1 MGSNTAKRLN
11 VKEFGLTEVYRC
23 AEPLVPQ
30 VDIVFVH
37 GLNGTSYNTWATK
50 KPEVF
55 WPGDLLPHTLKGQN
69 VRILTYG
76 YDANVTSFARGTSK
90 ERLHNHAEHLAGQ
103 LIANRNLQDA
113 VERPIIFVCHSLGGI
128 VVKKTLL
135 YCEHLRHPRTQHIRS
150 TYVSTYAILFMGT
163 PHNGSDLANLGT
175 AIQTIFSLV
184 PRKLFDT
191 TPTLLKTLR
200 PDNEILQNVNRQ
212 FAEIM
217 GRYRIYF
224 FHESKPMDL
233 KGTRKFIVEE
243 SSAAPVIEGVE
254 RMGIEADHSSMCR
267 FESEKS
273 PGYEAVAEAI
283 LRYTREAPG
292 EIANRWAQEHRA
304 RRNNMREEAERL
316 LYMDDVMRRSMD
328 RLDSLGN
335 SISSLHTGQNSE
347 LIPITRSQLMSSA
360 ELPPP
365 QETGEPLLVAPP
377 GFHPNSIFVGME
389 KELEELHNRLF
400 RMKKRAED
408 VVSVLIYGGS
418 GSGKTHLARQY
429 VFKQRTTYT
438 GGIFWIDARS
448 RESCCQCF
456 WDIAE
461 RVSSTLQ
468 NETPDPDWRDRD
480 KYISKVLK
488 WFSSKQNWLVVFDGV
503 SCDDDDEINGF
514 KTFIPYNT
522 NSSIIYTSVDRTL
535 RKKRRLFEPFGLKV
549 RPLSVEDARKLL
561 FKDLNIKQ
569 PTAEQVRKATE
580 LVEHFE
586 CLPLAIHAMGH
597 RLSATGKAIEKFRIK
612 PQTTDKRLAEPY
624 RGIMADLQNNQHM
637 EAVNLITVLSFFG
650 HDVPVGMIHLGR
662 KALFECGVEIRAPE
676 EDGSS
681 GRHIDNTFAILIR
694 YGLLERALDPY
705 FLNEQSPIIRRS
717 TELSDSQPTSELDSS
732 QTSGSQNTSS
742 IRGNSSIDVVKIHT
756 VVQTFFRDELS
767 RLGVGAFAWWLIVST
782 RLFLTS
788 YANATARIRTQ
799 QAPGL
804 VKDFGQYETHAS
816 VLLGFYKQLRPH
828 KGNPDLPPDLVP
840 LNHALSQVKNG
851 ISEEIKHRSP
861 VASQQLIKQQK
872 SIFDRTSSTSSMPDT
887 PTSGSSRF
895 TWEMDVDH
903 EKTHSPIEY
912 ISSRQSTQHFPSTI
926 SQNLP
931 LPVAEDQGYESDL
944 EGSRTAPAM
953 SPVPSQTTEVPTSP
967 TVGQEEGDWKVV
979 AKPTKPKSQ
988 SFLGSVTSRLGIR
1001 RIRGQRNLGSYRPVH
1016 PVVSVSGVHGQGSS
1030 SRLKINNRKQES
1042 PARSHAEASLA
1053 AMHQASAASATSRG
1067 EGVRNMNFKATQK
1080 ENAPTYANVVAGKRP
1095 SASSSPI
1102 RFSPPISWGSDNQH
1116 VENPVAVH
1124 PRSAPS
1130 HHGWSPRSSS
1140 DQLTNS
1146 YHSEFGTGSSWKR
1159 PEIERVA
1166 TPPSRFHSRHPS
1178 HSSEGSS
1185 GNILGLQD
1193 ATPQHLLTAPASRP
1207 LPYEA
1212 DIAITRPRYSSVVVP
1227 PPATQGLGVASY
1239 PNAGAYGNSMG
1250 QPIPTGYSSQPM
1262 SRNGSAQSSQSL
1274 HTEPTRIP
1282 PKFSPGLGKRRSSPL
1297 VNFAQSDVS
1306 RLDTRS
1312 PQMIYGRG
1320 GGTAIVSSPSSP
1332 NSFEATA
1339 MSRASSGPGM
1349 MVDSGDGVTRSF
1361 VEISRRPSMQH
1372 IRFGE
1377 HEPINIADARMR
1389 SGVYE
1394 NPTYA
1399 GQGVGA
1405 ALKRSTSPPYPDQN
1419 LMPSAS
1425 DDNKLQSLIGGPL
1438 ENIGNFPVRR
1448 RFRSG
1453 SSPARPDMDGYL
1465 HRQ

>member
-1 MGSNTAKRLN
+1 MGSATAKRFD

-23 AEPLVPQ
+23 ADPLVPQ

-50 KPEVF
+50 KPDVF
-55 WPGDLLPHTLKGQN
+55 WPGDLLPHTLKSQN

-76 YDANVTSFARGTSK
+76 YDANVASFARGTSK

-103 LIANRNLQDA
+103 LIANRNLQNA

-135 YCEHLRHPRTQHIRS
+135 YCEHLRHPKTQHIRS
-150 TYVSTYAILFMGT
+150 TYISTYAILFMGT
-163 PHNGSDLANLGT
+163 PHNGSDLANLGS
-175 AIQTIFSLV
+175 AIQTLFNLV
-184 PRKLFDT
+184 PKKLFDT
-191 TPTLLKTLR
+191 TPNLLKTLR

-217 GRYRIYF
+217 GRFRIYF

-233 KGTRKFIVEE
+233 KGTRKFIVDE

-254 RMGIEADHSSMCR
+254 RMGIEADHGAMCR

-283 LRYTREAPG
+283 LRYTKEAPG
-292 EIANRWAQEHRA
+292 EIANRWIQEHRA

-316 LYMDDVMRRSMD
+316 R
-328 RLDSLGN
+328 N

-377 GFHPNSIFVGME
+377 GFHPNWVFVGME

-400 RMKKRAED
+400 RVKRRAED

-429 VFKQRTTYT
+429 VFNQRATYT

-461 RVSSTLQ
+461 RVSSTQ
-468 NETPDPDWRDRD
+468 QKESQDPDWRDRD

-488 WFSSKQNWLVVFDGV
+488 WFSSRQNWLVIFDGL
-503 SCDDDDEINGF
+503 SCDDDDEINEF
-514 KTFIPYNT
+514 KRFIPYNT

-549 RPLSVEDARKLL
+549 RPLSVEDARTLL

-569 PTAEQVRKATE
+569 PTSEQVRKATE

-624 RGIMADLQNNQHM
+624 RGIMADLQNNHHM
-637 EAVNLITVLSFFG
+637 EAVNLITVLSFLG

-662 KALFECGVEIRAPE
+662 KALLECGVEIRAPE
-676 EDGSS
+676 EEGSS
-681 GRHIDNTFAILIR
+681 ERHIDNTFAILIR
-694 YGLLERALDPY
+694 YGLIERALDLY
-705 FLNEQSPIIRRS
+705 LSNEHSPTFQRS
-717 TELSDSQPTSELDSS
+717 TELSDSHPSTELDSS
-732 QTSGSQNTSS
+732 QTSGSQNPSS
-742 IRGNSSIDVVKIHT
+742 IGANTSIDVVKIHT
-756 VVQTFFRDELS
+756 VVQTFFRDELIK
-767 RLGVGAFAWWLIVST
+767 LGVGAFAWWLIVST
-782 RLFLTS
+782 RLFLMS
-788 YANATARIRTQ
+788 YNNATARIRIQ
-799 QAPGL
+799 QSPGL
-804 VKDFGQYETHAS
+804 VKDFGQYETHAC
-816 VLLGFYKQLRPH
+816 VLLGLYKQLRPH
-828 KGNPDLPPDLVP
+828 KGNPDLPHDLVQ
-840 LNHALSQVKNG
+840 LNHALSQVKND
-851 ISEEIKHRSP
+851 ISEEIKLRSP
-861 VASQQLIKQQK
+861 VTSQQLMKQQK

-903 EKTHSPIEY
+903 DKTQSPLEF
-912 ISSRQSTQHFPSTI
+912 ISPRQPLQNFPSTI

-931 LPVAEDQGYESDL
+931 LPLVEDQGYESDL
-944 EGSRTAPAM
+944 EGSGTAPAM
-953 SPVPSQTTEVPTSP
+953 SPVPSQTTEVPESP
-967 TVGQEEGDWKVV
+967 TIAQDEGDWKVV
-979 AKPTKPKSQ
+979 TAKPRNP
-988 SFLGSVTSRLGIR
+988 SFFGMVSRRLGIR
-1001 RIRGQRNLGSYRPVH
+1001 RMRGQRNLGSYRPVH
-1016 PVVSVSGVHGQGSS
+1016 PVVSVSGVHGHGSP
-1030 SRLKINNRKQES
+1030 SRPQNNDREREISAKSQ
-1042 PARSHAEASLA
+1042 AEASLA
-1053 AMHQASAASATSRG
+1053 AVHQANSPPTRSGEIHKTNSKAALR
-1067 EGVRNMNFKATQK
+1067 QK
-1080 ENAPTYANVVAGKRP
+1080 HPTYANVLAERRL
-1095 SASSSPI
+1095 SATSSSG
-1102 RFSPPISWGSDNQH
+1102 RSSPPMGWGSDSNKFS
-1116 VENPVAVH
+1116 ENSVPVH
-1124 PRSAPS
+1124 PGSTPPQYGR
-1130 HHGWSPRSSS
+1130 SPRSSS
-1140 DQLTNS
+1140 DHLTNS
-1146 YHSEFGTGSSWKR
+1146 YHSEVGTGSSWKR
-1159 PEIERVA
+1159 PENERVP

-1178 HSSEGSS
+1178 RSSEGSS

-1193 ATPQHLLTAPASRP
+1193 AVPQYQLTAPSNRP

-1212 DIAITRPRYSSVVVP
+1212 NITVTKPRYSSVVVP
-1227 PPATQGLGVASY
+1227 PQDTQGLGAASY
-1239 PNAGAYGNSMG
+1239 LNTAAYGPSAG
-1250 QPIPTGYSSQPM
+1250 QPIPAGYSSQPM
-1262 SRNGSAQSSQSL
+1262 SRNVSAQSDQSL
-1274 HTEPTRIP
+1274 HTEPTRVP
-1282 PKFSPGLGKRRSSPL
+1282 PRFSPALGKRRSSPL
-1297 VNFAQSDVS
+1297 ANVAQPGIS

-1312 PQMIYGRG
+1312 PQTLYGLG
-1320 GGTAIVSSPSSP
+1320 GGSAISSSPSTP
-1332 NSFEATA
+1332 NSLEPTA

-1361 VEISRRPSMQH
+1361 VEFSHRPSTQH

-1377 HEPINIADARMR
+1377 HEPINILDARSR
-1389 SGVYE
+1389 SGHYE
-1394 NPTYA
+1394 RQSYP
-1399 GQGVGA
+1399 GQGMDHTF
-1405 ALKRSTSPPYPDQN
+1405 LKHSTSPPYPDRN

-1425 DDNKLQSLIGGPL
+1425 DDNQLQSMVRTPL
-1438 ENIGNFPVRR
+1438 ENIGNLPVHG

-1453 SSPARPDMDGYL
+1453 SSPARPNIDGYVR
-1465 HRQ
+1465 HQ

>member
-254 RMGIEADHSSMCR
+254 RMGIEADHTSMCR

-316 LYMDDVMRRSMD
+316 R
-328 RLDSLGN
+328 
-335 SISSLHTGQNSE
+335 QNSE

-480 KYISKVLK
+480 
-488 WFSSKQNWLVVFDGV
+488 N
-503 SCDDDDEINGF
+503 
-514 KTFIPYNT
+514 
-522 NSSIIYTSVDRTL
+522 
-535 RKKRRLFEPFGLKV
+535 
-549 RPLSVEDARKLL
+549 
-561 FKDLNIKQ
+561 
-569 PTAEQVRKATE
+569 
-580 LVEHFE
+580 
-586 CLPLAIHAMGH
+586 
-597 RLSATGKAIEKFRIK
+597 ATGKAIEKFRIK

-637 EAVNLITVLSFFG
+637 EAINLITVLSFFG

-988 SFLGSVTSRLGIR
+988 SFLGSVTYRLGIR

-1212 DIAITRPRYSSVVVP
+1212 DIAITRPRYSSVIVP

-1282 PKFSPGLGKRRSSPL
+1282 PKFSPSLGKRRSSPL

-1361 VEISRRPSMQH
+1361 VEFSRRPSMQH

-1438 ENIGNFPVRR
+1438 ENIGNFPFRR

>member
-37 GLNGTSYNTWATK
+37 GLNGTSYNTWVTK

-191 TPTLLKTLR
+191 TPALLKTLR

-316 LYMDDVMRRSMD
+316 R
-328 RLDSLGN
+328 
-335 SISSLHTGQNSE
+335 QNSE

-377 GFHPNSIFVGME
+377 GFHPNSVFVGME

-488 WFSSKQNWLVVFDGV
+488 WFSSNQNWLVVFDGV

-705 FLNEQSPIIRRS
+705 LLNEQSPIIRRS

-931 LPVAEDQGYESDL
+931 LPVVEDQGYESDL

-967 TVGQEEGDWKVV
+967 TVGQQEEGDWKVV

-988 SFLGSVTSRLGIR
+988 SFLGSVKYRLGIR
-1001 RIRGQRNLGSYRPVH
+1001 RMRGQRNLGSYRPVH

-1030 SRLKINNRKQES
+1030 SRLKINNRKQEP
-1042 PARSHAEASLA
+1042 PARSHAEASLV

-1067 EGVRNMNFKATQK
+1067 EGKCTVPSWLVSQ
-1080 ENAPTYANVVAGKRP
+1080 VIIRP
-1095 SASSSPI
+1095 I
-1102 RFSPPISWGSDNQH
+1102 
-1116 VENPVAVH
+1116 
-1124 PRSAPS
+1124 
-1130 HHGWSPRSSS
+1130 
-1140 DQLTNS
+1140 DQL
-1146 YHSEFGTGSSWKR
+1146 
-1159 PEIERVA
+1159 I
-1166 TPPSRFHSRHPS
+1166 
-1178 HSSEGSS
+1178 
-1185 GNILGLQD
+1185 
-1193 ATPQHLLTAPASRP
+1193 PQ
-1207 LPYEA
+1207 
-1212 DIAITRPRYSSVVVP
+1212 PRYSGVVVP

-1239 PNAGAYGNSMG
+1239 PNAGPNGNSMG
-1250 QPIPTGYSSQPM
+1250 QSIPTGYSSQPM

-1297 VNFAQSDVS
+1297 VNSAQPDVS

-1332 NSFEATA
+1332 NSFEATV

-1361 VEISRRPSMQH
+1361 VEFSRRPSTQH

-1399 GQGVGA
+1399 GQGVGT

-1425 DDNKLQSLIGGPL
+1425 DDSKLQSLIGGPL

-1453 SSPARPDMDGYL
+1453 SSPARPDIDGYL

>member
-1 MGSNTAKRLN
+1 MGTTSAKRFD

-55 WPGDLLPHTLKGQN
+55 WPGDLLPRTLKSQN

-76 YDANVTSFARGTSK
+76 YDANVASFARGTSK
-90 ERLHNHAEHLAGQ
+90 ERLHNHAEHLAAQ
-103 LIANRNLQDA
+103 LIANRNLHDA

-128 VVKKTLL
+128 VVKRTLL
-135 YCEHLRHPRTQHIRS
+135 YCDHLRHLKTQHIRS
-150 TYVSTYAILFMGT
+150 TYISTYAILFMGT
-163 PHNGSDLANLGT
+163 PHNGSDLANLGSV
-175 AIQTIFSLV
+175 IQTLFNLV
-184 PRKLFDT
+184 PKKLFDT
-191 TPTLLKTLR
+191 TPSLLKTLR

-212 FAEIM
+212 FSDIM
-217 GRYRIYF
+217 GRFRIYF

-233 KGTRKFIVEE
+233 KGTRKFIVDE

-254 RMGIEADHSSMCR
+254 RMGIEADHSAMCR

-283 LRYTREAPG
+283 LRYTKEAPG
-292 EIANRWAQEHRA
+292 EIANRWSQEHRA

-316 LYMDDVMRRSMD
+316 R
-328 RLDSLGN
+328 N

-365 QETGEPLLVAPP
+365 QETGDSLLVAPP
-377 GFHPNSIFVGME
+377 GFHPNWVFVGME

-400 RMKKRAED
+400 RVKRRAED

-429 VFKQRTTYT
+429 VFNQRATYT

-461 RVSSTLQ
+461 RVSSTQ
-468 NETPDPDWRDRD
+468 QKESQDPDWRDRD
-480 KYISKVLK
+480 KYIGKVLK
-488 WFSSKQNWLVVFDGV
+488 WFSSRQNWLVIFDGL
-503 SCDDDDEINGF
+503 SCDDDNEINEF

-522 NSSIIYTSVDRTL
+522 NSSILYTSVDRTL

-569 PTAEQVRKATE
+569 PTIEQMRKATE

-650 HDVPVGMIHLGR
+650 HEVPVGMIHLGR
-662 KALFECGVEIRAPE
+662 KALLECGVEIRAPE
-676 EDGSS
+676 EDGSP

-694 YGLLERALDPY
+694 YGLIERALDPY
-705 FLNEQSPIIRRS
+705 VLIEHSPTLRRS
-717 TELSDSQPTSELDSS
+717 TELSDSQPTSELESS
-732 QTSGSQNTSS
+732 QTSGSQNPSFY
-742 IRGNSSIDVVKIHT
+742 RGNNSIDVVKIHT
-756 VVQTFFRDELS
+756 VVQTFFRDELL

-782 RLFLTS
+782 RLFFMS
-788 YANATARIRTQ
+788 YNHATARIRTQ
-799 QAPGL
+799 QSPGL
-804 VKDFGQYETHAS
+804 VKDFREYETHAS
-816 VLLGFYKQLRPH
+816 VLLGQFKQLRPH

-840 LNHALSQVKNG
+840 LNHALSQVKND

-861 VASQQLIKQQK
+861 VTSQHLTKQQK

-895 TWEMDVDH
+895 TWEMDVDQ
-903 EKTHSPIEY
+903 THSPIEY
-912 ISSRQSTQHFPSTI
+912 ISSRQPPPQVPAAI

-931 LPVAEDQGYESDL
+931 LPVVEDQGYESDL
-944 EGSRTAPAM
+944 EGSGTAPAM
-953 SPVPSQTTEVPTSP
+953 SPVPSQTTEVPEP
-967 TVGQEEGDWKVV
+967 PAARQEEGDWKVV
-979 AKPTKPKSQ
+979 AKPAKSRNP
-988 SFLGSVTSRLGIR
+988 SFFGAVTRRLGIR
-1001 RIRGQRNLGSYRPVH
+1001 RMRGHRNLGSYRLVH

-1030 SRLKINNRKQES
+1030 SRPQISNGEQNTSAKS
-1042 PARSHAEASLA
+1042 YAEASLA
-1053 AMHQASAASATSRG
+1053 AVHQGSPLPSRG
-1067 EGVRNMNFKATQK
+1067 GGIKSIIGKTSQK
-1080 ENAPTYANVVAGKRP
+1080 ENYQTYANVLAGRRP
-1095 SASSSPI
+1095 SAASSSS
-1102 RFSPPISWGSDNQH
+1102 RSSPPLGWGSDNNRPA
-1116 VENPVAVH
+1116 ENLAAGYPG
-1124 PRSAPS
+1124 SAPS

-1140 DQLTNS
+1140 DQLANS
-1146 YHSEFGTGSSWKR
+1146 YHSELGTGSSWKR
-1159 PEIERVA
+1159 PETERIP

-1178 HSSEGSS
+1178 RSSEGSS
-1185 GNILGLQD
+1185 GNIPGLQD
-1193 ATPQHLLTAPASRP
+1193 SAPQHLLRP

-1212 DIAITRPRYSSVVVP
+1212 DIAVTRPRYSSIVVP
-1227 PPATQGLGVASY
+1227 PRNSQGLGVASY
-1239 PNAGAYGNSMG
+1239 PNTAAYGTSMG
-1250 QPIPTGYSSQPM
+1250 QPIPAGYSSQPM
-1262 SRNGSAQSSQSL
+1262 SRNVSIQSDQSL
-1274 HTEPTRIP
+1274 HTEPTRMP
-1282 PKFSPGLGKRRSSPL
+1282 PKFSPSLGERRSSPL
-1297 VNFAQSDVS
+1297 VNVAQPGVS

-1312 PQMIYGRG
+1312 PLTMYGRG
-1320 GGTAIVSSPSSP
+1320 SGSAIGSSPSTP
-1332 NSFEATA
+1332 NSFEGIA

-1349 MVDSGDGVTRSF
+1349 MVDSGDGVTLSF
-1361 VEISRRPSMQH
+1361 VEFSHHPATQH

-1377 HEPINIADARMR
+1377 HDPINVMDARKR
-1389 SGVYE
+1389 SGQYE
-1394 NPTYA
+1394 RPA
-1399 GQGVGA
+1399 HSGQGGHSTL
-1405 ALKRSTSPPYPDQN
+1405 LKHSISPPYPALN

-1425 DDNKLQSLIGGPL
+1425 DDSQLPSMTRSPL
-1438 ENIGNFPVRR
+1438 DNIGNLPAHGRL
-1448 RFRSG
+1448 RSG
-1453 SSPARPDMDGYL
+1453 SSPARPNMDGYAG
-1465 HRQ
+1465 RQ

>member
-1 MGSNTAKRLN
+1 MGTTTAKRFD

-23 AEPLVPQ
+23 AEPQVPQ

-55 WPGDLLPHTLKGQN
+55 WPGDLLPHTLKSQN

-135 YCEHLRHPRTQHIRS
+135 YCDHLRHPKTQHIRS
-150 TYVSTYAILFMGT
+150 TYISTYAILFMGT
-163 PHNGSDLANLGT
+163 PHNGSDLANLGS
-175 AIQTIFSLV
+175 AMQTLFNLV
-184 PRKLFDT
+184 PKKLFDT
-191 TPTLLKTLR
+191 TPNLLKTLR

-217 GRYRIYF
+217 GRFRIYF

-233 KGTRKFIVEE
+233 KGTRKFIVDE

-254 RMGIEADHSSMCR
+254 RMGIEADHSAMCR
-267 FESEKS
+267 FESVKS
-273 PGYEAVAEAI
+273 PGYEAVGEAI
-283 LRYTREAPG
+283 LRYTKEAPG

-316 LYMDDVMRRSMD
+316 R
-328 RLDSLGN
+328 N

-365 QETGEPLLVAPP
+365 QESGDPLLVAPP
-377 GFHPNSIFVGME
+377 GFHPNWVFVGME
-389 KELEELHNRLF
+389 SELEELHNRLF
-400 RMKKRAED
+400 RVKKRAED

-429 VFKQRTTYT
+429 VFNQRATYT

-468 NETPDPDWRDRD
+468 KESQDPDWRDRD
-480 KYISKVLK
+480 KYIGKVLK
-488 WFSSKQNWLVVFDGV
+488 WFSSRQNWLVVFDGL
-503 SCDDDDEINGF
+503 SCDDDNEINEF

-522 NSSIIYTSVDRTL
+522 HSSIIYTSVDRTL

-549 RPLSVEDARKLL
+549 RPLSVEDARNLL

-637 EAVNLITVLSFFG
+637 EAVNLITLLSFFG

-662 KALFECGVEIRAPE
+662 KALLDCGVEIRAPD
-676 EDGSS
+676 EDGSP

-694 YGLLERALDPY
+694 YGLIERALDPY
-705 FLNEQSPIIRRS
+705 VLNERSPILRRS
-717 TELSDSQPTSELDSS
+717 ATELSGRQPTEELESS
-732 QTSGSQNTSS
+732 QTSGSQNPSS
-742 IRGNSSIDVVKIHT
+742 IGNNSIDVIKIHT
-756 VVQTFFRDELS
+756 VVQSFFRDELS

-782 RLFLTS
+782 RLFFMS
-788 YANATARIRTQ
+788 YNNATARIRTQ
-799 QAPGL
+799 QSPGL
-804 VKDFGQYETHAS
+804 VKDFGEYETHAS
-816 VLLGFYKQLRPH
+816 VVLGHYKQLRPH

-840 LNHALSQVKNG
+840 LNHALSQVRND
-851 ISEEIKHRSP
+851 ISAEIKHRSP
-861 VASQQLIKQQK
+861 VTSQQLTKQEK
-872 SIFDRTSSTSSMPDT
+872 SIFDRTSSMSSTDT

-895 TWEMDVDH
+895 TWEMNVDQ
-903 EKTHSPIEY
+903 TDSPIEY
-912 ISSRQSTQHFPSTI
+912 ISSRQPPQHFPSAM

-931 LPVAEDQGYESDL
+931 LPAVEDQGYESDL

-953 SPVPSQTTEVPTSP
+953 SPVPSQTTEVPEP
-967 TVGQEEGDWKVV
+967 PAAGQDEGDWKVV
-979 AKPTKPKSQ
+979 VKPKKSRNP
-988 SFLGSVTSRLGIR
+988 SFFGEVTRRLGIR
-1001 RIRGQRNLGSYRPVH
+1001 RMRGQRNLGSYRPVH

-1030 SRLKINNRKQES
+1030 SRPQIKNGEQNTSAK
-1042 PARSHAEASLA
+1042 SHAEESLA
-1053 AMHQASAASATSRG
+1053 AVHQASPFPSRG
-1067 EGVRNMNFKATQK
+1067 GGINNINSKAK
-1080 ENAPTYANVVAGKRP
+1080 ENYPTYANVLAERRP
-1095 SASSSPI
+1095 SATSLCSQSSTPLG
-1102 RFSPPISWGSDNQH
+1102 WGSDNNRH
-1116 VENPVAVH
+1116 AENPVPGH
-1124 PRSAPS
+1124 PGSAPS
-1130 HHGWSPRSSS
+1130 HYGWSPRSSS
-1140 DQLTNS
+1140 DQLAHS
-1146 YHSEFGTGSSWKR
+1146 YHSELGLGSSWKR
-1159 PEIERVA
+1159 PENEHVP

-1178 HSSEGSS
+1178 RSSEGSS

-1193 ATPQHLLTAPASRP
+1193 TAPQHLLAAPTNRP

-1212 DIAITRPRYSSVVVP
+1212 DIAVTRPRYSSVVAP
-1227 PPATQGLGVASY
+1227 PQGTQGLGVASY
-1239 PNAGAYGNSMG
+1239 PNTAAYGASMG

-1262 SRNGSAQSSQSL
+1262 SRNVSAQSDQSL
-1274 HTEPTRIP
+1274 YTEPTRIP
-1282 PKFSPGLGKRRSSPL
+1282 PKFSPSLGKRGSSPL
-1297 VNFAQSDVS
+1297 VNVAQPGVS

-1312 PQMIYGRG
+1312 PQVMYGRTSG
-1320 GGTAIVSSPSSP
+1320 SAIGSSPGTP
-1332 NSFEATA
+1332 NSFEGTA

-1361 VEISRRPSMQH
+1361 VEFSHHPETQH

-1377 HEPINIADARMR
+1377 QEPINVVDARMR
-1389 SGVYE
+1389 SGQYE
-1394 NPTYA
+1394 RQTHP
-1399 GQGVGA
+1399 GQGGD
-1405 ALKRSTSPPYPDQN
+1405 STLPKHSASPPYPTRN

-1425 DDNKLQSLIGGPL
+1425 DDDRLQSMVRGPMD
-1438 ENIGNFPVRR
+1438 NIGNLPAHS

-1453 SSPARPDMDGYL
+1453 SSPARPNMDGYTR
-1465 HRQ
+1465 RQ